1 MNNDNL
7 IDYAD
12 LKLERVQRSLER
24 EANYLRSLCMTTD
37 ANELMRL
44 SFDIGR
50 ARMYACECGMS
61 EARYSDVAADLY
73 ATYGDF

>member
-1 MNNDNL
+1 MNNNNL
-7 IDYAD
+7 IDIAD
-12 LKLERVQRSLER
+12 LKLERVQHSLER

-37 ANELMRL
+37 ADALMQL
-44 SFDIGR
+44 SYDIGR

-73 ATYGDF
+73 ATYSDF